1 MPGLIRALERALTAD
16 RVFGDAAGR
25 TAYEFDASLAHGR
38 PRAVVLPESAAEVC
52 RVVGVAREFD
62 LPVVPRGAGTGLSGG
77 AIPSQGGIV
86 VAFTR
91 MDRILDVDRRDRR
104 ALVEP
109 GVVNDHLTTAA
120 AKHGLYYAPDP
131 SSQRICTLGGNVA
144 ENSGGA
150 HCLAHGTTTNY
161 VLGLEVALAGSE
173 LVWLG
178 SDAGDAAGYDLR
190 GAMVGSEGTLGIV
203 TKIALRLRRAP
214 EAVRTLLAAF
224 TGVRAAG
231 EAVTEIIA
239 AGILPVALELVDGM
253 TARAVEEALHAGFP
267 PDAGAVLLVE
277 IEGVEDGLDAEM
289 ERIEAICA
297 GSATTTRRAET
308 ESERAALW
316 RGRKGARTVLGNLR
330 PDYYVHDAVVPRS
343 RLPDALEAIEVV
355 AAKHQMLVATY
366 LHAGDGNLHPNVL
379 FDAADPAEFER
390 AMQAGSEILHFCL
403 DLGGVLSGEH
413 GIGLEKRGYM
423 DAVLAPA
430 DQAAMRSVGAAFDP
444 QDRLNPGKIF
454 ADPPGG

>member
-454 ADPPGG
+454 D

>member
-1 MPGLIRALERALTAD
+1 MPGLIRALERALESD

-86 VAFTR
+86 MAFTR

-109 GVVNDHLTTAA
+109 GVVNDRLTTAA
-120 AKHGLYYAPDP
+120 AEHGLYYAPDP

-161 VLGLEVALAGSE
+161 VLGLEVALADGG
-173 LVWLG
+173 LAWLG
-178 SDAGDAAGYDLR
+178 ADAGYDLR
-190 GAMVGSEGTLGIV
+190 GTMVGSEGTLGIV
-203 TKIALRLRRAP
+203 TKIALRLRRPP

-253 TARAVEEALHAGFP
+253 TARAVEEALQAGFP
-267 PDAGAVLLVE
+267 PDAGAVLLLG

-289 ERIEAICA
+289 EQIEAICR
-297 GSATTTRRAET
+297 GSATETRLAQSEA
-308 ESERAALW
+308 ERAALW

-343 RLPDALEAIEVV
+343 RLPDALEAIEAV
-355 AAKHQMLVATY
+355 AEKHQMPVATY

-379 FDAADPAEFER
+379 FDATDPEEFEQ
-390 AMQAGSEILHFCL
+390 AMQAGSEILHLCL

-413 GIGLEKRGYM
+413 GIGLEKRAYI
-423 DAVLAPA
+423 DAMLAPA
-430 DQAAMRSVGAAFDP
+430 DQAAMRRVGAAFDP
-444 QDRLNPGKIF
+444 QERLNPGKIF
-454 ADPPGG
+454 PDPPSG

>member
-1 MPGLIRALERALTAD
+1 MPGLIRALEGALAAD

-52 RVVGVAREFD
+52 RVVAVAREFD

-86 VAFTR
+86 MAFTR

-109 GVVNDHLTTAA
+109 GVVNDRLTTAA
-120 AKHGLYYAPDP
+120 AEHGLYYAPDP

-161 VLGLEVALAGSE
+161 VLGLEVALADGG
-173 LVWLG
+173 LAWLG
-178 SDAGDAAGYDLR
+178 ADAGYDLR
-190 GAMVGSEGTLGIV
+190 GAVVGSEGTLGIV
-203 TKIALRLRRAP
+203 TKIALRLRRTP

-253 TARAVEEALHAGFP
+253 TARAVEEALQAGFP
-267 PDAGAVLLVE
+267 PDAGAVLLLE

-289 ERIEAICA
+289 EQIEAICR
-297 GSATTTRRAET
+297 GSATETRLAQSEA
-308 ESERAALW
+308 ERAALW

-343 RLPDALEAIEVV
+343 RLPDALEAIEAV
-355 AAKHQMLVATY
+355 AEKHQMPVATY

-379 FDAADPAEFER
+379 FDATDPEEFEQ
-390 AMQAGSEILHFCL
+390 AMQAGSEILHLCL

-413 GIGLEKRGYM
+413 GIGLEKRAYI
-423 DAVLAPA
+423 DAMLAPA
-430 DQAAMRSVGAAFDP
+430 DQAAMRRVGAAFDP
-444 QDRLNPGKIF
+444 QERLNPGKIF
-454 ADPPGG
+454 PDPPSG

>member
-1 MPGLIRALERALTAD
+1 VPGLIRALERALTAD

-38 PRAVVLPESAAEVC
+38 PRVVVLPESAEEVR
-52 RVVGVAREFD
+52 RVVAVAREFD

-77 AIPSQGGIV
+77 AIPSEGGIV

-91 MDRILDVDRRDRR
+91 MDRILEVDPRDRR

-109 GVVNDHLTTAA
+109 GVVNDRLTTAA

-161 VLGLEVALAGSE
+161 VLGLEVALAGGG

-190 GAMVGSEGTLGIV
+190 GAVVGSEGTLGIV

-224 TGVRAAG
+224 SGVRAAG

-253 TARAVEEALHAGFP
+253 TAQAVEEVLHAGFP
-267 PDAGAVLLVE
+267 PDAGAILLVE
-277 IEGVEDGLDAEM
+277 IEGVEDGLDAEV
-289 ERIEAICA
+289 ERIEAICR
-297 GSATTTRRAET
+297 GSATTTRRAQT
-308 ESERAALW
+308 EAERAALW

-343 RLPDALEAIEVV
+343 RIPDALEAIEAV
-355 AAKHQMLVATY
+355 AAKYQMPVATY

-390 AMQAGSEILHFCL
+390 AMQAGSEILHLCL

-413 GIGLEKRGYM
+413 GIGLEKRAYM

-454 ADPPGG
+454 PDPPGG